1 MDLLEI
7 VQKGQQKVKDLMHGG
22 VAQENIEMAVLDSL
36 CDDILQELGEIE
48 RYDDVKK
55 AMINMFYFGQ
65 LSVIQHL

>member
-22 VAQENIEMAVLDSL
+22 VTQEHIEMAALDSL

-48 RYDDVKK
+48 RYDDVKR
-55 AMINMFYFGQ
+55 AMMNMFFFGQ
-65 LSVIQHL
+65 ISGK

>member
-22 VAQENIEMAVLDSL
+22 VTHEHIEMAALDSL

-48 RYDDVKK
+48 RYDDVKR
-55 AMINMFYFGQ
+55 AMMNMFFFGQ
-65 LSVIQHL
+65 ISGK